1 MPDGL
6 TTALDDTLNISEP
19 RILELYAYWQRMA
32 AGRPMPSRKDFDP
45 AAIPR
50 LLPHL
55 MLVDVLPSERYRYR
69 LIGTEN
75 VLEHGVDAT
84 GRHVDEVVPGPD
96 YKKHVLALYGECV
109 RERRP
114 VYSESEFLSPVG
126 FKAQRH
132 LKVLFLPLSE
142 DGATVNMVL
151 VIQIFAFSVADLAVR
166 ARHFLE
172 APPHREI
179 VHEAP

>member
-1 MPDGL
+1 MPDGA
-6 TTALDDTLNISEP
+6 TFDLDDALTISEP
-19 RILELYAYWQRMA
+19 RILELHAYWQRIA
-32 AGRPMPSRKDFDP
+32 AGRRMPSRKDFDP
-45 AAIPR
+45 VAIPR

-55 MLVDVLPSERYRYR
+55 MLVDVQPGVRYRYR

-84 GRHVDEVVPGPD
+84 GRYVDEVVPGLE
-96 YKKHVLALYGECV
+96 YKEHVLKLYGECV

-126 FKAQRH
+126 FRTERL

-142 DGATVNMVL
+142 DGETVNMVL
-151 VIQIFAFSVADLAVR
+151 VIQIFAFVGYAVR
-166 ARHFLE
+166 ARHFLDT
-172 APPHREI
+172 PPHREV
-179 VHEAP
+179 VHNAL

>member
-1 MPDGL
+1 MLDGL
-6 TTALDDTLNISEP
+6 PPDLEDALNISEP
-19 RILELYAYWQRMA
+19 RILKLYDYWQRI
-32 AGRPMPSRKDFDP
+32 AGGRRMPGRNDFDP
-45 AAIPR
+45 AALPR

-55 MLVDVLPSERYRYR
+55 MLVNVLPGGRYRYR

-75 VLEHGVDAT
+75 VFEHGVDAT
-84 GRHVDEVVPGPD
+84 GRYVDEVVPGPE
-96 YKKHVLALYGECV
+96 YKTHVLKLYDECV

-126 FKAQRH
+126 FKTERH

-142 DGATVNMVL
+142 DGRSVNMVL
-151 VIQIFAFSVADLAVR
+151 VIQIFAFVGHALRS
-166 ARHFLE
+166 RHFLD

-179 VHEAP
+179 IHDAL